1 MAAASPPAQPL
12 GATSPCTFSPPCS
25 FSPSDTCSVFFATPS
40 RAVSAVPELPATSSA
55 QLPERTR
62 LRNRSIQSAST
73 TEASPFVDSASLFP
87 ESLSE
92 APKAVSVDGESRR
105 TRERRRKSR
114 SLLAAAEET
123 PEATAA
129 SPNGSSSEISDE
141 ASTFVLTPA
150 TASLAPAALPPFM
163 TERSDPTEK
172 KYEAQNMQ
180 VTTVEPVGLAPRSTS
195 RSELGDAESLSAGKS
210 GLQGES
216 AAPTAALEADAGE
229 TRLETGLAGEPVNS
243 SSEGVGYGGDE
254 QTVAGETREPGT
266 AEEKLG
272 DLKPEVRPRFHAYA
286 EQDVCA
292 WATSMLARK
301 ELRKLK
307 AAAVKLEGDRMP
319 RSDVVGLYFKK
330 HRPCWSVDYHTRQGK
345 RKTVEFF
352 VPDLSRETI
361 ELVLVHAI
369 ECRKYM
375 PRRFDQ
381 APAFVPEPDD
391 TTSGMPY
398 RYGARLLSPKVLAW
412 IVENTNGSGRTSQH
426 GHGQSRRLE
435 GDKVGEGDAG
445 AQLLSGPAGIDAFG
459 SRSPRAGFARQRDN
473 NNSRRQGKASG
484 CRPGADLATS
494 SEEKATREGEAE
506 LPGGSAGPGSVPAGT
521 AYGDYARQLPSE
533 GYQTPPTME
542 GRMTPAGLLS
552 GQEFGHGQGMQGA
565 GVMWRDDPRQALQAM
580 PQPLNLAPHATP
592 FMSRAGGLYD
602 QREASVEPG
611 RDVYPVHY
619 PTPYAYGP
627 GIPADAGAPSAGP
640 GPYPHQ
646 FPSGG
651 AGYVVNGRVPDSAD
665 HEAHSPRSPESYWGP
680 QAGSQGAEDKDCQVV
695 GCMLPNGSEMAM
707 RRMETYVG
715 DRDNL
720 RGSAAFAGDGRTQA
734 EGLSPQCEPN
744 AKRRRLQAGGDG
756 SNGGLEASGPERP
769 FPGSQML
776 QPSDEWARNGQR
788 AFAVQPGTGGRTFM
802 NGGFRQPGPED
813 ARQPLLLSS
822 APYSPPS
829 VFPAAP
835 PHLSHTVRLP
845 PGSSDA
851 AHRTP
856 MSGAAGCASPVASAF
871 RKEAEAS
878 EWPSNEVY
886 GSPQAFPDKAN
897 AFAKGVTLPRRQSF
911 AFSDAGLPTPTTS
924 PHHGS
929 YCASTIASSSPK
941 SASPVSQ
948 SGCFP
953 CDFYPATAHYSGP
966 GVETPSDVSSFVPA
980 PAETAEQ
987 QIHGAGQAAV
997 KTPESGLHLPSS
1009 GWPQQ
1014 ASVPGAHGAEFY
1026 ASRAFANGAH
1036 APSLSLRP
1044 SWRYPGGERS
1054 EGDLT
1059 TQEQNAPAGASP
1071 SSPVWSGNTGVC
1083 TTEGCGVWLENR
1095 QAAGSVEGAADP
1107 GVQGSACMQGKP
1119 QEGGRCSPEP
1129 ALGVRRPAEFAGAP
1143 VGACRA
1149 VEDRTMTGERGAW
1162 GNEARRETVTGDQE
1176 CCGDQARDPMVFS
1189 HMGSRAELSG
1199 FDDGSELPPASPL
1212 NECMHP
1218 LGKPGSRI
1226 FPEFGA
1232 WPGSPPHEGSF
1243 VQEFD
1248 IFKEN
1253 GEGAAGAV
1261 DDAMA
1266 LWPNGGAF
1274 GQRTDPL
1281 AHEEEKEGELWK
1293 GQPTPFCSSP
1303 ALWCV
1308 CPVEHTREFD
1318 VMDMVTLPDLSHTAG
1333 PVSRPLPNAPLCG
1346 GCVVAGVGEAQ
1357 AGDGESKQGAKLAP
1371 DSQDLHGGAANPGA
1385 VGKLVTDETA
1395 QTSGREQHPGEGV
1408 STEQRLSGLAA
1419 RATPQR
1425 ETKRPGPSRRTEGEL

>member
-12 GATSPCTFSPPCS
+12 GTTSPCTFSPPCS
-25 FSPSDTCSVFFATPS
+25 FSPSGACSVFFATPS
-40 RAVSAVPELPATSSA
+40 RAVSAVLESPATSSA
-55 QLPERTR
+55 PLPERTR
-62 LRNRSIQSAST
+62 LRNRSIQSVST
-73 TEASPFVDSASLFP
+73 TGASPFVDSASLFP
-87 ESLSE
+87 ERLSE
-92 APKAVSVDGESRR
+92 APKSVSVAGEGRR

-114 SLLAAAEET
+114 SLLAAAET

-129 SPNGSSSEISDE
+129 SPNCSSEISDE
-141 ASTFVLTPA
+141 PSTFVLTPTA
-150 TASLAPAALPPFM
+150 ASLAPAALPPFM
-163 TERSDPTEK
+163 SERFNPTEK
-172 KYEAQNMQ
+172 KRETQNMQ
-180 VTTVEPVGLAPRSTS
+180 VTAMEPVGKAPRSAS
-195 RSELGDAESLSAGKS
+195 RPELGDAESLSAENT
-210 GLQGES
+210 GLQGAS
-216 AAPTAALEADAGE
+216 AAPTAAVEADAGE
-229 TRLETGLAGEPVNS
+229 TRLQTEAAGEPVNS
-243 SSEGVGYGGDE
+243 SSEDFGYGGDE
-254 QTVAGETREPGT
+254 QTAAAETREPGA

-272 DLKPEVRPRFHAYA
+272 DLKPEVVRPRFHAYA

-412 IVENTNGSGRTSQH
+412 IMENTNGSGRTSQH
-426 GHGQSRRLE
+426 GNGQSRRLE
-435 GDKVGEGDAG
+435 GDKGVEGYAG
-445 AQLLSGPAGIDAFG
+445 AGLLSGPAGTDAFG
-459 SRSPRAGFARQRDN
+459 VRSPRAGFSRQRDS
-473 NNSRRQGKASG
+473 NSRRQGKASG
-484 CRPGADLATS
+484 CRLGTGLATP
-494 SEEKATREGEAE
+494 SEEKATCEGEAG
-506 LPGGSAGPGSVPAGT
+506 LPDGPTGPGTVPAGT
-521 AYGDYARQLPSE
+521 AYGDCARQLPSE

-542 GRMTPAGLLS
+542 GRMAPGGPLS
-552 GQEFGHGQGMQGA
+552 GQEFGHGPGMQCA
-565 GVMWRDDPRQALQAM
+565 GVMWRDDPRQALQAV
-580 PQPLNLAPHATP
+580 PQPLNLPPHATP
-592 FMSRAGGLYD
+592 FMSRAGGFHD

-619 PTPYAYGP
+619 PTPYAYRP
-627 GIPADAGAPSAGP
+627 VISADAGAPSAGP
-640 GPYPHQ
+640 APYRHP

-651 AGYVVNGRVPDSAD
+651 AGYVVNGRVSDSAD
-665 HEAHSPRSPESYWGP
+665 QEAHSPRSPDAYWAP
-680 QAGSQGAEDKDCQVV
+680 HAGSQGSEDKGCQVI
-695 GCMLPNGSEMAM
+695 GCMLPNRSNLAM
-707 RRMETYVG
+707 RRMESSVG
-715 DRDNL
+715 DRDSL
-720 RGSAAFAGDGRTQA
+720 RGGAAFAGDGRTQS

-744 AKRRRLQAGGDG
+744 AKRRRLQGGGDG
-756 SNGGLEASGPERP
+756 SRGGLEASGLERL

-776 QPSDEWARNGQR
+776 QPSDEWARNGHR
-788 AFAVQPGTGGRTFM
+788 SFAVQPGTGGRTFL

-813 ARQPLLLSS
+813 ARQPLLLPS
-822 APYSPPS
+822 APYSPS

-835 PHLSHTVRLP
+835 PHLSHAVRLP
-845 PGSSDA
+845 PRSGA
-851 AHRTP
+851 AHRTQ

-871 RKEAEAS
+871 RREPEAS

-886 GSPQAFPDKAN
+886 GSPQAFPDKAS
-897 AFAKGVTLPRRQSF
+897 AFGKGVALPRRQSF

-929 YCASTIASSSPK
+929 YCASTVASSSPK

-953 CDFYPATAHYSGP
+953 CDFYPATAHFSGP
-966 GVETPSDVSSFVPA
+966 GVQTPSDVSSFVPA

-987 QIHGAGQAAV
+987 IPGAGQAAL
-997 KTPESGLHLPSS
+997 KATESGLHMPSS

-1014 ASVPGAHGAEFY
+1014 DASIQGAHGAEFY

-1036 APSLSLRP
+1036 APSVSLRP

-1059 TQEQNAPAGASP
+1059 TQEQSATAGTSP
-1071 SSPVWSGNTGVC
+1071 SSPVWRGNTGVC
-1083 TTEGCGVWLENR
+1083 ATGGCGVWLEKG
-1095 QAAGSVEGAADP
+1095 QAARSLDGAADP
-1107 GVQGSACMQGKP
+1107 EVQGTACMQGRP
-1119 QEGGRCSPEP
+1119 QEGGHCSQEP
-1129 ALGVRRPAEFAGAP
+1129 ALGVHRPAEFAGAP
-1143 VGACRA
+1143 AGACRA
-1149 VEDRTMTGERGAW
+1149 PEDITGTGERGAW
-1162 GNEARRETVTGDQE
+1162 GGEARRETVTGDQE
-1176 CCGDQARDPMVFS
+1176 CCEDQARDQMVFS
-1189 HMGSRAELSG
+1189 HLGSRGELSA
-1199 FDDGSELPPASPL
+1199 FDDGSELPHASPL
-1212 NECMHP
+1212 NECIHP
-1218 LGKPGSRI
+1218 LGKPGSGI

-1253 GEGAAGAV
+1253 GAGAD
-1261 DDAMA
+1261 DDAIG

-1274 GQRTDPL
+1274 GQRPDPL

-1293 GQPTPFCSSP
+1293 SQTTPFCSPS

-1308 CPVEHTREFD
+1308 CPVGHTREFD
-1318 VMDMVTLPDLSHTAG
+1318 VMDMVTLADVSHTAG
-1333 PVSRPLPNAPLCG
+1333 LVSRPLPNPPLCG
-1346 GCVVAGVGEAQ
+1346 RCVVAGVEEAQ
-1357 AGDGESKQGAKLAP
+1357 EGAGESEQGAKLSP
-1371 DSQDLHGGAANPGA
+1371 DSQDLSGGAANPGA
-1385 VGKLVTDETA
+1385 GGKLVADETA
-1395 QTSGREQHPGEGV
+1395 QRSGRERQLVEGV
-1408 STEQRLSGLAA
+1408 STEHRLSGPTA

-1425 ETKRPGPSRRTEGEL
+1425 ENKRAGPGRRTEGEL